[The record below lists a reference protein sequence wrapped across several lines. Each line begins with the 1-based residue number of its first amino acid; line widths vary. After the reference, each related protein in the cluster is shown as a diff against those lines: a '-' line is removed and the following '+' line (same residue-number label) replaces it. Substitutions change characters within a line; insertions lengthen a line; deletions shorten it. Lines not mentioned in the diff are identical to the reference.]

1 MWHIY
6 ACSDLTQRERGYGVF
21 VNSCVETLTICTSQL
36 SWIGTAASRELN
48 CPLLTQHTF
57 LAILIQAMIANLFS
71 MHEQNTN
78 SIGTA
83 GYLRALSACLPV
95 IVLLTTGSVAL
106 AESYADLPETDKAYV
121 KRLCAPVQYQQDTAA
136 YRNCIE
142 QHSIAIQKSNRT
154 PVASLDFDEQLSVQK
169 TCQKEGAIGS
179 ILYRQCVVVQARS
192 LEGISIADTSSIS
205 DDRIYE
211 AREGCANKTSGV
223 KAYRL
228 CVNKAVQSTLATLG
242 LADVGPEQPFEA
254 TTIKS
259 EALEAATVEI
269 SSTEPAPVD
278 TPITEIEATAIKP
291 EALEAAA
298 VEISSTEPALVDAPM
313 TEFKVTGTKPQA
325 LEAAAVEISSTE
337 PAQVDVP
344 MSELAAVKTETIE
357 PLSGVETTL
366 AVNTAGDNIH
376 NKSDDSID
384 IPLTSSA
391 IRVDYPNIASSYTP
405 TTLRN
410 AASELN
416 TAQNPVQ
423 SAQLTETLPPELS
436 AAESV
441 ANNAQGAA
449 PDAQQSADTDD
460 LDPINAN
467 KPALE
472 VAKDYAQK
480 LWAQLQTSLEGVEGR
495 DRTILLAALALP
507 FLLIGFWLIMRRRS
521 DDSDDYEEYS
531 QPHSRAM
538 AGQGHDNHSMHDD
551 TADAFSDTLNNK
563 QLYYADQ
570 VEELFADDEDPVFV
584 DTDTPAYADDTS
596 QQDHFADDISSQ
608 DNLNGAPLE
617 ESEHTAKVSASSDLM
632 TILTKHER
640 EEQLGFVI
648 EFMIYWMAFTDER
661 YEPELKRKIFAEQEP
676 DDHDLIKRSV
686 LSHDLIAFT
695 EAVSWL
701 QSKASLEER
710 QQVLKLLMAL
720 LVYEE
725 GITPVQNTLLRF
737 LCNAFGLTHIQ
748 LDEMFQIAFGQPLP
762 PMPRPDKPSWWN
774 KQSSDK
780 LKRWDARSVAQQ
792 TPSIQARVKLGL
804 PLSGEL
810 DPQQITEQHERA
822 ILRCQADNFGL
833 LTNRE
838 QQLAERQQ
846 AKYHNALEVLMEVS
860 E

>member
-1 MWHIY
+1 M
-6 ACSDLTQRERGYGVF
+6 
-21 VNSCVETLTICTSQL
+21 
-36 SWIGTAASRELN
+36 ASRELN

-57 LAILIQAMIANLFS
+57 LAILTKAMTANPFS
-71 MHEQNTN
+71 MHEQHTN
-78 SIGTA
+78 SIGVA
-83 GYLRALSACLPV
+83 GYLRALSACLPAL
-95 IVLLTTGSVAL
+95 VLLTTGSVAL

-136 YRNCIE
+136 YRNCVE

-179 ILYRQCVVVQARS
+179 TQYRQCVVVQARS
-192 LEGISIADTSSIS
+192 LEGILVADTSSLS
-205 DDRIYE
+205 DDSIYE
-211 AREGCANKTSGV
+211 ARQGCANRTGGV

-228 CVNKAVQSTLATLG
+228 CVNEAVRSTKSSTRASTVATLEQV
-242 LADVGPEQPFEA
+242 DVGLPEQSFEVA
-254 TTIKS
+254 VM
-259 EALEAATVEI
+259 EPLALEAASVEI
-269 SSTEPAPVD
+269 STTELAS
-278 TPITEIEATAIKP
+278 
-291 EALEAAA
+291 
-298 VEISSTEPALVDAPM
+298 VESPM
-313 TEFKVTGTKPQA
+313 P
-325 LEAAAVEISSTE
+325 
-337 PAQVDVP
+337 
-344 MSELAAVKTETIE
+344 ELAAVETEIVE
-357 PLSGVETTL
+357 PLSGAETTL
-366 AVNTAGDNIH
+366 AVNTAGGNMH

-384 IPLTSSA
+384 IPLTPSA
-391 IRVDYPNIASSYTP
+391 IRVDNTNTATSDTP
-405 TTLRN
+405 TTIQN
-410 AASELN
+410 AATDLDA
-416 TAQNPVQ
+416 AQNSVQ
-423 SAQLTETLPPELS
+423 TAQLTNTLLPEPELS
-436 AAESV
+436 AAESA
-441 ANNAQGAA
+441 ANNAQSTA
-449 PDAQQSADTDD
+449 PEAQQSADTDD
-460 LDPINAN
+460 LDPVNAN
-467 KPALE
+467 KPPLE

-521 DDSDDYEEYS
+521 DDSDEYEDYA

-538 AGQGHDNHSMHDD
+538 AGQGRGDHSMHDD

-584 DTDTPAYADDTS
+584 DTDTPAYADDIS
-596 QQDHFADDISSQ
+596 QQDHFEDDISPQ
-608 DNLNGAPLE
+608 DHLNGAQLE
-617 ESEHTAKVSASSDLM
+617 ESEHPAKASVSSDLM
-632 TILTKHER
+632 AILTNHER

-695 EAVSWL
+695 DAVSWL

-822 ILRCQADNFGL
+822 ILRCQADNFDL

-846 AKYHNALEVLMEVS
+846 AKYHSALEVLMEVS